1 MLAKV
6 RREPASHSSGN
17 ELRGC
22 DSIDKNDGLDHIVAR
37 RWYGASSEQWLEGG
51 KIVCGL
57 YVADREV
64 DVRPIIPQ
72 VKKEGVVDADSQGSS
87 NFT

>member
-1 MLAKV
+1 MLTKMW
-6 RREPASHSSGN
+6 REPAPHSSGN

-22 DSIDKNDGLDHIVAR
+22 NSIDKNDGLDHIVAR
-37 RWYGASSEQWLEGG
+37 GWYGASSEQWLEGG

-64 DVRPIIPQ
+64 DVWPIVPQ
-72 VKKEGVVDADSQGSS
+72 VKKEGVVDADSQGSDD
-87 NFT
+87 FT